1 MPKTDET
8 QAQTYATVTLST
20 VALGVLLQSA
30 RPLNLQRIGV
40 VLAMVVG
47 FVGVLVIPPLSQ
59 FFSMTVS
66 AEQPFLIALGIGAVG
81 IAVILAITPF
91 IDRMRRA

>member
-1 MPKTDET
+1 MTGEPV
-8 QAQTYATVTLST
+8 AQTYATVTLIT

-30 RPLNLQRIGV
+30 RPLNLIRVGV
-40 VLAMVVG
+40 VVAMALA
-47 FVGVLVIPPLSQ
+47 FVGVLVIPPLSR

-66 AEQPFLIALGIGAVG
+66 FDQPLFVALGVGAAGV
-81 IAVILAITPF
+81 AVILAITPV